1 METIEERAME
11 KYWPDD
17 FKQKTVEKISTEVV
31 SYITEQIESA
41 INEEKQRSVGTI
53 EERAKEY
60 APDSLDP
67 DYILPAREEYIVKQ
81 QQQAYKAYIAG
92 AKDQQYINK
101 LFIEQLIE
109 KAWSLANSMYQAG
122 KDNLVPLTKDEF
134 VKLLKESL

>member
-11 KYWPDD
+11 KYWPWSDD

-41 INEEKQRSVGTI
+41 INEKQQKSMKTI

-60 APDSLDP
+60 APDPPDP
-67 DYILPAREEYIVKQ
+67 DYILPAREGYIVKQ
-81 QQQAYKAYIAG
+81 QQQAYIAG
-92 AKDQQYINK
+92 AKDQQYIDK

-109 KAWSLANSMYQAG
+109 KAWSLANSMY
-122 KDNLVPLTKDEF
+122 
-134 VKLLKESL
+134 

>member
-17 FKQKTVEKISTEVV
+17 FKQKTVEKISTEVA

-41 INEEKQRSVGTI
+41 INEEKQRSMGTI

-60 APDSLDP
+60 APDPFLAA
-67 DYILPAREEYIVKQ
+67 LER
-81 QQQAYKAYIAG
+81 KAYIAG
-92 AKDQQYINK
+92 AKDQQYIDK

-109 KAWSLANSMYQAG
+109 KAWSLAHSMYQAG
-122 KDNLVPLTKDEF
+122 KDNLAPLTKDEF
-134 VKLLKESL
+134 IKAMKE

>member
-1 METIEERAME
+1 MKTIEERAMG

-17 FKQKTVEKISTEVV
+17 FKQKTVEKISTEVA

-60 APDSLDP
+60 APDPFLAA
-67 DYILPAREEYIVKQ
+67 LER
-81 QQQAYKAYIAG
+81 KAYIAG
-92 AKDQQYINK
+92 AKDQQYIDK

-109 KAWSLANSMYQAG
+109 KAWSLANSMYQTG
-122 KDNLVPLTKDEF
+122 KDNLIPLTKDEF
-134 VKLLKESL
+134 IKAMKE

>member
-17 FKQKTVEKISTEVV
+17 FKQKTVEKIPTEVV

-41 INEEKQRSVGTI
+41 INKKQQRNVETI
-53 EERAKEY
+53 EERAKVY
-60 APDSLDP
+60 APDSLDH

-81 QQQAYKAYIAG
+81 QQQAYIAG
-92 AKDQQYINK
+92 AKDQQYIDN

-109 KAWSLANSMYQAG
+109 KAWSLANSMYQTG
-122 KDNLVPLTKDEF
+122 KDNLIPLTKDEF
-134 VKLLKESL
+134 IKLMEE

>member
-41 INEEKQRSVGTI
+41 INEK
-53 EERAKEY
+53 
-60 APDSLDP
+60 
-67 DYILPAREEYIVKQ
+67 

-92 AKDQQYINK
+92 AKDQQYIDK

-109 KAWSLANSMYQAG
+109 KAWSLANSMYQTG
-122 KDNLVPLTKDEF
+122 KDNLTPLTKDEF
-134 VKLLKESL
+134 VKLMKESL

>member
-11 KYWPDD
+11 KYWPWSDD

-41 INEEKQRSVGTI
+41 INEEKQRSMKTI

-60 APDSLDP
+60 APDPFLAA
-67 DYILPAREEYIVKQ
+67 LER
-81 QQQAYKAYIAG
+81 KAYIAG
-92 AKDQQYINK
+92 AKDQQYIDK

-109 KAWSLANSMYQAG
+109 KAWSLANSMYQTG
-122 KDNLVPLTKDEF
+122 KDNLIPLTKDEF
-134 VKLLKESL
+134 IKLMKESLC

>member
-11 KYWPDD
+11 EYWPWSDD

-41 INEEKQRSVGTI
+41 INEKQQKSMKTI

-60 APDSLDP
+60 APDPLDP

-81 QQQAYKAYIAG
+81 QRQAYIAG
-92 AKDQQYINK
+92 AKDQQYIDK

-109 KAWSLANSMYQAG
+109 KAWTLANSMYQTG
-122 KDNLVPLTKDEF
+122 KDNLTPLTKDEF
-134 VKLLKESL
+134 IKAMEE

>member
-17 FKQKTVEKISTEVV
+17 FKQETVEKISTEVA

-60 APDSLDP
+60 APDPFLAA
-67 DYILPAREEYIVKQ
+67 LER
-81 QQQAYKAYIAG
+81 KAYIAG
-92 AKDQQYINK
+92 AKDQQYIDK

-109 KAWSLANSMYQAG
+109 KAWSLANSMYQTG
-122 KDNLVPLTKDEF
+122 KDNLTPLTKDEF
-134 VKLLKESL
+134 IKLMKE